1 MKIKALPAKYIADE
15 TFIVDSEQRYDFG
28 ADTKEEYVIITKK
41 DYEDLIKSIN
51 EIPIKK
57 AVKRLT
63 K

>member
-1 MKIKALPAKYIADE
+1 MKIKALPTEYIGVD

-28 ADTKEEYVIITKK
+28 ASREEEYIIITKK

-57 AVKRLT
+57 SVKRLT